1 MNIIYSTQSNSLDL
15 FNDLD
20 LEIKKNIKIEKSLF
34 IVADSSNFYKW
45 EQNNKDY
52 LSNNIFIKE
61 WELTSQR
68 DLYVD
73 MDELENFEKRLGL
86 NAGVFGSIV
95 ADRRLFMG
103 KFSSVSQDY
112 SRRFTDQELL
122 SILLAS
128 LRALDNYFKKYN
140 PQILCGFICVTMLD
154 YLVYLFA
161 KENGS
166 RVFNLRP
173 TRIKDRVIFSN
184 TLNDPDKRVL
194 ETYNSII
201 NNQDN
206 TEFHRSIDFINE
218 SRVSNSLYE
227 GVTKPSKSTA
237 IKSNLL
243 NYFSYN
249 KIKNA
254 FRNLINYY
262 RLQIYKD
269 NHVINPFSYFFY
281 SSLINPVRAKIVNRK
296 FKKNYIYENDLQNGD
311 KYIFF
316 PLHTE
321 PEVSL
326 LVYGRPFVNQIELIR
341 MIALNMPLGFNLYVK
356 EHPMMLGKR
365 KISAYNKILN
375 IPRVKL
381 VSPSITSRSI
391 IESSS
396 LLTVITGSMALEAAI
411 VKKPVLTFG
420 DCPYNILPN
429 SMVKRIHDL
438 RHINRE
444 IDNQINNYKYDNIA
458 MQAYI
463 ESNYKCSVGVNLY
476 SNLLKKKNTFQ
487 VQSSLY
493 NDDIVKLSKYLLEL
507 LNDDKHSDYEEDD
520 KIW

>member
-1 MNIIYSTQSNSLDL
+1 M
-15 FNDLD
+15 
-20 LEIKKNIKIEKSLF
+20 
-34 IVADSSNFYKW
+34 
-45 EQNNKDY
+45 
-52 LSNNIFIKE
+52 
-61 WELTSQR
+61 
-68 DLYVD
+68 
-73 MDELENFEKRLGL
+73 
-86 NAGVFGSIV
+86 
-95 ADRRLFMG
+95 
-103 KFSSVSQDY
+103 
-112 SRRFTDQELL
+112 
-122 SILLAS
+122 
-128 LRALDNYFKKYN
+128 
-140 PQILCGFICVTMLD
+140 
-154 YLVYLFA
+154 
-161 KENGS
+161 
-166 RVFNLRP
+166 
-173 TRIKDRVIFSN
+173 
-184 TLNDPDKRVL
+184 
-194 ETYNSII
+194 
-201 NNQDN
+201 
-206 TEFHRSIDFINE
+206 
-218 SRVSNSLYE
+218 
-227 GVTKPSKSTA
+227 
-237 IKSNLL
+237 
-243 NYFSYN
+243 
-249 KIKNA
+249 
-254 FRNLINYY
+254 
-262 RLQIYKD
+262 
-269 NHVINPFSYFFY
+269 
-281 SSLINPVRAKIVNRK
+281 INPVRANIVNRK
-296 FKKNYIYENDLQNGD
+296 FKKNYIYENDLKNGD
-311 KYIFF
+311 KYIFY

-341 MIALNMPLGFNLYVK
+341 MIALSMPLGFNLYVK

-381 VSPSITSRSI
+381 VSPSIASRSI